1 MWDAGN
7 RSQRCQKPLRHLLLS
22 TSTLAAGSAP
32 AGKRCHPGW
41 IPLRYPESAL
51 KYQSDQIPSSSS
63 ARSVPDPGW
72 LWHHH
77 PDHAEPAVGVHT
89 CRRSAGLRSGTATS
103 RVGALQLSDRFM
115 LPMEELSTVPVRGAS
130 ISPAQ
135 RGKNQCY
142 LRITLLKLFL
152 IYYLIFITVY
162 HGLSKVSEV
171 LGFKNLPTTRTRAS
185 LQEYQ
190 SQGSQL
196 VLVLISAS
204 F

>member
-1 MWDAGN
+1 MWDARN
-7 RSQRCQKPLRHLLLS
+7 RSQHCQKPLRHLLLS
-22 TSTLAAGSAP
+22 TSTLVAGSAP

-41 IPLRYPESAL
+41 IPLRFGESAL

-77 PDHAEPAVGVHT
+77 PDHAEPAAGVHT
-89 CRRSAGLRSGTATS
+89 CRRSAGLSSGTATS
-103 RVGALQLSDRFM
+103 RAGALQLSDRFM
-115 LPMEELSTVPVRGAS
+115 LPMEELSTVPIRGSS

-152 IYYLIFITVY
+152 IHYLIFITVY

-185 LQEYQ
+185 PQEYQ